1 MGKYRQV
8 GNVPMEVEKGE
19 ARVMLGPGEFIDLT
33 ADEAKADNNKAL
45 IESGWLIE
53 AAAEKGK

>member
-8 GNVPMEVEKGE
+8 GNVPQEVEKGDK
-19 ARVMLGPGEFIDLT
+19 RIMLGPGEFIDLT
-33 ADEAKADNNKAL
+33 AEEQKADNNKAL

-53 AAAEKGK
+53 APAEKGK